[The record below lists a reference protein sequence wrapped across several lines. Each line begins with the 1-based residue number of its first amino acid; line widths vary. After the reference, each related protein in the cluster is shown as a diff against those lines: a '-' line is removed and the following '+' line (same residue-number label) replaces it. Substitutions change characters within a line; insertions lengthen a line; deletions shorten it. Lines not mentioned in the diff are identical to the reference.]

1 MTLSGWWPGG
11 KPHRAQRRLRVMKE
25 EDRLSKKIGA
35 AMKDIVV
42 NKKELR

>member
-1 MTLSGWWPGG
+1 
-11 KPHRAQRRLRVMKE
+11 MKE

-42 NKKELR
+42 NKKELKSSALFVRGR